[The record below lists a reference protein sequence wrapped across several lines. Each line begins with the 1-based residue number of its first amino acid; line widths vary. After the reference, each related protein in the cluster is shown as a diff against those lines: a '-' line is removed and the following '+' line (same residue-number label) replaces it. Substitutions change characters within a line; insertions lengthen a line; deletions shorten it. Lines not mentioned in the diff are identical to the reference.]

1 MLTIVLLAKGEG
13 ALLTLQ
19 IRNLE
24 EGSYEKFVN
33 VLIAVLLIT
42 ACGGTAAAPPAHKL
56 VATRTT
62 DLNQISQ
69 AAPG

>member
-24 EGSYEKFVN
+24 ERSYEKFVN
-33 VLIAVLLIT
+33 VFLL
-42 ACGGTAAAPPAHKL
+42 CN
-56 VATRTT
+56 
-62 DLNQISQ
+62 LN
-69 AAPG
+69 